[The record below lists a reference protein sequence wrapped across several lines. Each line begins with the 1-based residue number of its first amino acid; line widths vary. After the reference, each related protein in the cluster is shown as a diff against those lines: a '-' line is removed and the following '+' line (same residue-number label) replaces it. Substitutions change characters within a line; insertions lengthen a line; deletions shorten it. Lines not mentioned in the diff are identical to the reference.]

1 MSLNDIQPDDR
12 HLLLLVDDSEVNQEL
27 WTAILEAEGYAVV
40 TARQG
45 FEALEVVD
53 QRPVDLV
60 LLDVVMPGLSG
71 FEVLETVRKS
81 YSPEKLPVIMATSKD
96 HKDDVVRAFGLGAN
110 DYVTK
115 PLDREVTLARIAA
128 QLRQKRPTGDRE
140 PSSGRVSGLFTMGP
154 EGLRGEVLDGKYR
167 IEEMLGH
174 GNFGAVFRATHLA
187 LERPVALKVL
197 RSSFRPEA
205 VSLQRFR
212 QEGVSL
218 SRLQHPNVVHV
229 LDFSAQPEGLTYLVM
244 ELLQGHDLDSEIRRK
259 GRLDVDR
266 TLEIAL
272 PICDVLDDAHA
283 LGIIH
288 RDIKPQNVFLH
299 RGVGT
304 KPSGRSVNTGAQNEI
319 VKVLDF
325 GIAKLVGDT
334 ELEQRLTAEG
344 NSVGTPA
351 YMAPERFTEEPYA
364 GASDVYSLGV
374 MLYEMLTGQPTFAEA
389 GNSFFKLIRLHVAQ
403 PPRPL
408 RDHVADLPRALD
420 EIVLSALEKNPSDR
434 PEPAE
439 LASRL
444 AEVSEAA

>member
-1 MSLNDIQPDDR
+1 MKLNVKEPDNR
-12 HLLLLVDDSEVNQEL
+12 YRLLLVDDSEVNQEL
-27 WTAILEAEGYAVV
+27 WSAILEAEGYEVV
-40 TARQG
+40 PARQG
-45 FEALEVVD
+45 AEALRILEEQAVD
-53 QRPVDLV
+53 MV

-71 FEVLETVRKS
+71 FEVLEQLRQI
-81 YSPEKLPVIMATSKD
+81 YSPENLPVIMATSKD

-128 QLRQKRPTGDRE
+128 QLRQNRPTGERD
-140 PSSGRVSGLFTMGP
+140 SGSILRAGSLLHGGA
-154 EGLRGEVLDGKYR
+154 EGLRGEVIDGKYR
-167 IEEMLGH
+167 IEELLGH
-174 GNFGAVFRATHLA
+174 GNFGAVFRAIHLS

-197 RSSFRPEA
+197 RQTFRPEA

-229 LDFSAQPEGLTYLVM
+229 LDFNANADGITYLVM
-244 ELLQGHDLDSEIRRK
+244 ELLQGHDLDTEIRRS
-259 GRLDVDR
+259 GRLDVER
-266 TLEIAL
+266 TVEVAL
-272 PICDVLDDAHA
+272 PICDVLSEAHA

-288 RDIKPQNVFLH
+288 RDIKPQNIFLH
-299 RGVGT
+299 KVSTQKSRAEV
-304 KPSGRSVNTGAQNEI
+304 

-325 GIAKLVGDT
+325 GISKLVGDL

-351 YMAPERFTEEPYA
+351 YMAPERFTEEPYD

-374 MLYEMLTGQPTFAEA
+374 MLYEMLTGEPTFAGA
-389 GNSFFKLIRLHVAQ
+389 GNSFFKLIRLHVAEA
-403 PPRPL
+403 PTPL
-408 RDHVADLPRALD
+408 RDHLPDLPQSLD
-420 EIVLSALEKNPSDR
+420 ELVLSALEKRPENR

-439 LASRL
+439 IGVRL
-444 AEVSEAA
+444 MEIAKAA

>member
-1 MSLNDIQPDDR
+1 MSEMSSIDAQLDDR

-27 WTAILEAEGYAVV
+27 WTAILEAEGYAVA
-40 TARQG
+40 TAKDG
-45 FEALEVVD
+45 FEALDVVGE
-53 QRPVDLV
+53 RPVDLM

-71 FEVLETVRKS
+71 FEVLETLRKS
-81 YSPEKLPVIMATSKD
+81 YTPEQLPVIMATSKD

-115 PLDREVTLARIAA
+115 PLDHEVTVARIAA
-128 QLRQKRPTGDRE
+128 QLRQKRPTSDRDGDSARA
-140 PSSGRVSGLFTMGP
+140 GGLFTMGP
-154 EGLRGEVLDGKYR
+154 EGLRGEVLNGKYR

-174 GNFGAVFRATHLA
+174 GNFGAVFRATHMA

-205 VSLQRFR
+205 VSLRRFR

-229 LDFSAQPEGLTYLVM
+229 LDFSAQTDGLTYLVM
-244 ELLQGHDLDSEIRRK
+244 ELLQGHDLDSEIRRHGQLGV
-259 GRLDVDR
+259 GRA
-266 TLEIAL
+266 LEIAL
-272 PICDVLDDAHA
+272 PICDVLDEAHA

-299 RGVGT
+299 RAA
-304 KPSGRSVNTGAQNEI
+304 GAKAPNEV

-351 YMAPERFTEEPYA
+351 YMAPERFTEEPYD

-403 PPRPL
+403 APRPL
-408 RDHVADLPRALD
+408 RDHVTDLPPALD
-420 EIVLSALEKNPSDR
+420 ELVLSALAKRPDDR
-434 PEPAE
+434 PAPGE
-439 LASRL
+439 LGSRL
-444 AEVSEAA
+444 AEIAEAGS